1 MDQKKTVS
9 PAKTPAMNWWKH
21 LDPEEGDSF
30 NNSNSGSSNNTTPV
44 KEETKEITKV
54 QVVACEE
61 SDPWGEEGIRPV
73 TPPPPPPSSQCCSA
87 TIGVD
92 ETLRGVLSYSAPFIL
107 TI

>member
-30 NNSNSGSSNNTTPV
+30 NNSNSGSSTNTTPV

-54 QVVACEE
+54 QVQY
-61 SDPWGEEGIRPV
+61 R
-73 TPPPPPPSSQCCSA
+73 
-87 TIGVD
+87 
-92 ETLRGVLSYSAPFIL
+92 
-107 TI
+107 